1 MTNTPNSDVT
11 FIWGFTE
18 QPGTDGGSI
27 CAGLQVG
34 ILNFQNLT
42 TVTADGSGVA
52 TFNID
57 IPANFSGVS
66 VVLQAVDISSCT
78 ASNVNQET
86 L

>member
-1 MTNTPNSDVT
+1 MNP
-11 FIWGFTE
+11 FF
-18 QPGTDGGSI
+18 
-27 CAGLQVG
+27 
-34 ILNFQNLT
+34 LT